1 MLMECLM
8 KLSPMELINLLYK
21 YFQKV
26 IDLRE
31 NSSKMEVQLAE
42 YEVSPCSQFC
52 LICMLVRL
60 YTSSYM

>member
-8 KLSPMELINLLYK
+8 QLSPMEMRNLLYK

-31 NSSKMEVQLAE
+31 NGSKMEVQVAE
-42 YEVSPCSQFC
+42 YEVSSCSPF
-52 LICMLVRL
+52 
-60 YTSSYM
+60 